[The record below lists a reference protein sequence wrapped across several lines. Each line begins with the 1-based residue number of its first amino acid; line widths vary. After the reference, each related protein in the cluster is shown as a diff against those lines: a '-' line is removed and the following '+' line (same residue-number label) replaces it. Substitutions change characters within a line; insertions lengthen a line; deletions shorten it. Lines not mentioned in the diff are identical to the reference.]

1 MAERLFQSFA
11 PLNEKDFLPFSV
23 PIFGNLR
30 SVDVLRS
37 LYEVLC
43 EFFLNKLRKYGGAS
57 SFKLLKTI
65 VLDSMSIKSL
75 IVFHPSFSINLLLG
89 VSKLLFVTIHDFKIN
104 SKAHVEQKSC
114 VLIGWFQSL
123 DNVSMCDSTYVC
135 SVLKFVTRMRF
146 YIHRV

>member
-1 MAERLFQSFA
+1 MQLAERLFQSFA

-30 SVDVLRS
+30 SVDVSRS

-65 VLDSMSIKSL
+65 VFDSMSINSL
-75 IVFHPSFSINLLLG
+75 IVFHPSFSINLLISINFCNLEQ
-89 VSKLLFVTIHDFKIN
+89 SITIM
-104 SKAHVEQKSC
+104 
-114 VLIGWFQSL
+114 L
-123 DNVSMCDSTYVC
+123 
-135 SVLKFVTRMRF
+135 
-146 YIHRV
+146 

>member
-1 MAERLFQSFA
+1 MQLAERLFQSFA
-11 PLNEKDFLPFSV
+11 PLNEKDFLLFSV

-65 VLDSMSIKSL
+65 VLDSMSINSL

-89 VSKLLFVTIHDFKIN
+89 DRNYCLLQFWQPCFAAFAAD
-104 SKAHVEQKSC
+104 
-114 VLIGWFQSL
+114 
-123 DNVSMCDSTYVC
+123 
-135 SVLKFVTRMRF
+135 
-146 YIHRV
+146 